1 MNELIVITYK
11 LPTDEWTRKLY
22 GDNTEYIYDSVAF
35 HSDQLAE
42 LEIKKLR
49 RKYTEVDS
57 FVCDFA
63 AYSDWVDNDVA
74 YEEFVRTG
82 VCPLKPVEEDVDVGT
97 DHHSEHIHL
106 ILAMER
112 KSPDAE
118 FDYNVDIDESGQIV
132 FTPKSSSVWFVD
144 IHRAAGYDGTAETI
158 ENDIKTFSIDLT
170 ADMISDSDNFDWLT
184 DIDEIGQAVV
194 TPDSEDTSFLSV
206 SVENSL
212 NLVTEGAEEIALNS
226 DCDTVFNIGDRVI
239 VHLNGNDRPGV
250 IVDYVDTDPM
260 DDATGADSSEFGA
273 WVVRFDDSTQ
283 EMIGTCYMTHENEIV
298 ECEKTDS
305 MKVLK
310 ESNKYRDFDW
320 NDDLYA
326 VIKNDGTYAGV
337 PCRSYAEAS
346 QLAYHPG
353 SKIFKLVLE
362 DDATEEPLE
371 ENLSELDRMDVVN
384 KVMRGDISVF
394 SGEGEP
400 EESYI
405 RIPELDN
412 KHGML
417 KFEYYYDPDSNS
429 VVSYSKSRMD

>member
-1 MNELIVITYK
+1 MRELIVVTYK
-11 LPTDEWTRKLY
+11 LPADPLTRKIY
-22 GDNTEYIYDSVAF
+22 GDDLENMYDCTAF
-35 HSDQLAE
+35 WNDE
-42 LEIKKLR
+42 LSAPEIKKLQ
-49 RKYTEVDS
+49 RKYDEVES
-57 FVCDFA
+57 FVCNFA
-63 AYSDWVDNDVA
+63 AYNDWVDNEA
-74 YEEFVRTG
+74 AWAEFVKTG
-82 VCPLKPVEEDVDVGT
+82 ACPLKPVAESVDVGT
-97 DHHSEHIHL
+97 ESRTINIECAVRIQRENPE
-106 ILAMER
+106 ATFE
-112 KSPDAE
+112 
-118 FDYNVDIDESGQIV
+118 YNVDIDDVGQIV
-132 FTPKSSSVWFVD
+132 FTPYD
-144 IHRAAGYDGTAETI
+144 AGTRFCHEGEDVVEGEDVKFETVH
-158 ENDIKTFSIDLT
+158 LT
-170 ADMISDSDNFDWLT
+170 AQMISDCDNYDYFMGT
-184 DIDEIGQAVV
+184 DEIGQFVI
-194 TPDSEDTSFLSV
+194 TPDVQDSSFLTV
-206 SVENSL
+206 SVEDSL
-212 NLVTEGAEEIALNS
+212 NLVTEGADSIVVDPDYVPEF
-226 DCDTVFNIGDRVI
+226 DIGDRVV

-260 DDATGADSSEFGA
+260 DDATGADSGEFEA

-298 ECEKTDS
+298 ECEETDS

-384 KVMRGDISVF
+384 KVMRGELSVF
-394 SGEGEP
+394 SGDGEP

-405 RIPELDN
+405 PIPELN
-412 KHGML
+412 TTHGKL
-417 KFEYYYDPDSNS
+417 AFEYYYDEATGE
-429 VVSYSKSRMD
+429 VISYAKPRRDF